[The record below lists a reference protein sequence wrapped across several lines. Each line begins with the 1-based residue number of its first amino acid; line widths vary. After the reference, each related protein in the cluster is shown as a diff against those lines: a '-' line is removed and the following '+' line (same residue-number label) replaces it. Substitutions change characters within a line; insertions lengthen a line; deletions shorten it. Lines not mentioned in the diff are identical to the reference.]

1 MFKTIAIAI
10 LTLALGGAGYFA
22 FTQKSAY
29 GNASKEVAALEEKIK
44 EAEKKEEEAAEELKS
59 TEEALQAI
67 PPLEAK
73 VKELEAVKSAF
84 ASGAILKDLEA
95 LYAKD
100 KKLSTEK
107 QLGLAGIRMLTHGGK
122 DPSTIEAFNKALEM
136 TDWKGQQKVVCAA
149 QKALL
154 ASGEKVK
161 VMSECAAD
169 APADKGGK
177 EAKKD
182 DGSCKFA
189 PTLVVNGNNP
199 ETINVGDA
207 YTDAGA
213 TATNT
218 DGTAATVTTTGQ
230 VDANTKGTYTLTYT
244 ATNDN
249 GTSTATRTVNVV
261 IGMNN
266 WLVNWEVSSDCGT
279 SFPLA
284 TAPVFATGTAGTNDL
299 LIDNMFNIVGG
310 TATATVNGSAIN
322 IPTQTID
329 FTFGQVTFSGVG
341 TINDQA
347 NTITI
352 TYTYDNTTPIIGGS
366 GTCVATYTKI

>member
-1 MFKTIAIAI
+1 MFYIFEPTKTKKMKKTLSLLAIS
-10 LTLALGGAGYFA
+10 ALLLG
-22 FTQKSAY
+22 T
-29 GNASKEVAALEEKIK
+29 ASSC
-44 EAEKKEEEAAEELKS
+44 KKKGC
-59 TEEALQAI
+59 T
-67 PPLEAK
+67 
-73 VKELEAVKSAF
+73 
-84 ASGAILKDLEA
+84 
-95 LYAKD
+95 
-100 KKLSTEK
+100 
-107 QLGLAGIRMLTHGGK
+107 
-122 DPSTIEAFNKALEM
+122 DPSAVNYST
-136 TDWKGQQKVVCAA
+136 
-149 QKALL
+149 
-154 ASGEKVK
+154 
-161 VMSECAAD
+161 
-169 APADKGGK
+169 

-199 ETINVGDA
+199 EIINVGDA
-207 YTDAGA
+207 YNDAGA